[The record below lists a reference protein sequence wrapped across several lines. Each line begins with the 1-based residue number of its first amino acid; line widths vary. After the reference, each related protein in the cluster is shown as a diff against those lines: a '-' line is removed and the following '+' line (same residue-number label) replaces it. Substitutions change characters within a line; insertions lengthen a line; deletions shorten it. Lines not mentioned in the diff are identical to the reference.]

1 MIIKGKAWKLGDNID
16 TDMILPGKYLSL
28 SNPSLL
34 GEHCLEGIAEGW
46 ADKISP
52 GDILVAGKNF
62 GCGSSREHAPIALK
76 AAGISCV
83 VAESFGAIFYR
94 NAINVGV
101 PVIELE
107 SVSNK
112 FEEGDILETD
122 IKTGKVK
129 NVTAGKTYD
138 LSPMA
143 SIIIDI
149 LESGGLLNYIAKRSR
164 EFSGFGQSKTT
175 A

>member
-1 MIIKGKAWKLGDNID
+1 MIIEGKVWKLGNNID
-16 TDMILPGKYLSL
+16 TDTILPGKYLSL
-28 SNPSLL
+28 SDPSLL
-34 GEHCLEGIAEGW
+34 GEHCLEGLEKGW
-46 ADKISP
+46 AKKISP

-76 AAGISCV
+76 AAGIPCV

-112 FEEGDILETD
+112 FEERDILEAD
-122 IKTGKVK
+122 IKTSKVK

-138 LSPMA
+138 FSPMA
-143 SIIIDI
+143 SMIIDI
-149 LESGGLLNYIAKRSR
+149 LESGGLLNYIAKRS
-164 EFSGFGQSKTT
+164 ESS
-175 A
+175 